1 MRMSPLPLDPELRTL
16 IVNANHA
23 RREALASTAPG
34 RTSAAE
40 QRLVQ
45 AWDANRRLAVYGT
58 LAPGR
63 ENHHMVAGL
72 DGSWSRGYVTGELWQ
87 SGWGAR
93 YGYPALRWDPSGDAL
108 GVSVLSSRL
117 LPEHWSELDEFEGDE
132 YLRILVPVFDSP
144 RVDARV
150 ITVANLYAVR

>member
-1 MRMSPLPLDPELRTL
+1 MSPLPLDPELQSL
-16 IVNANHA
+16 IVAANHA
-23 RREALASTAPG
+23 RREALASTAP
-34 RTSAAE
+34 RQTSLAE
-40 QRLVQ
+40 QRL
-45 AWDANRRLAVYGT
+45 AREWDANRRLAVYGT

-108 GVSVLSSRL
+108 GVSMLSSRL

-132 YLRILVPVFDSP
+132 YLRIFVPVFDSP
-144 RVDARV
+144 RVEARV
-150 ITVANLYAVR
+150 VSVANLYAVR